1 MRKVNILYVITKLE
15 LGGAQKQLWNLIHHL
30 SKERFNIFLFTASE
44 GLLMDDFL
52 SLEGLTLRKS
62 VYLERRIN
70 FLLKDFLACMEIYRY
85 IKENGIDIVHT
96 HSSKAGI
103 VGRFAARW
111 AGVKWII
118 HTVHG
123 WSFNDFQSVLRRVF
137 FIWLERLAAR
147 FTDRLV
153 VVSEHDRLKGL
164 SHRIGNPGQY
174 RRISYGIN
182 PSDFLSKDN
191 GAKKGLGLEDADLAV
206 GMVACFKPQ
215 KSPQDFVRLASIMTK
230 KLPHLKFILVGD
242 GHLRSG
248 VEKLIR
254 QFDLNEDVILT
265 GWRKDVH
272 EILPALD
279 VLVLTSLW
287 EGVPVCVLEA
297 MAAQKPVV
305 ATDTGGVAEI
315 VREGQT
321 GYLVKPHDMAQMAER
336 LHLLLE
342 DEHLRRD
349 MGLSAKRSLG
359 EDFTVSNMS
368 KNTEALYEELI
379 GTSIRKERE
388 DVQRR
393 P

>member
-15 LGGAQKQLWNLIHHL
+15 LGGAQKQLWHLIRQL
-30 SKERFNIFLFTASE
+30 NKERFNIFLFTAAE

-52 SLEGLTLRKS
+52 SLEGLTLKKS
-62 VYLERRIN
+62 ANLERRIN
-70 FLLKDFLACMEIYRY
+70 FFKDFLACMEIYRY
-85 IKENGIDIVHT
+85 IKEHNIDIVHT
-96 HSSKAGI
+96 HSSKGGI

-111 AGVKWII
+111 ARVKWII

-123 WSFNDFQSVLRRVF
+123 WSFNDFQSALRRVF
-137 FIWLERLAAR
+137 FIWLERCAAR

-153 VVSEHDRLKGL
+153 VVSEHDRAKGL
-164 SHRIGNPGQY
+164 SHRIGDPVQY

-182 PSDFLSKDN
+182 PDDFLSKDN
-191 GAKKGLGLEDADLAV
+191 GAKKGLGLKDTDLAV

-230 KLPHLKFILVGD
+230 KLARLKFILVGD
-242 GHLRSG
+242 GTLRSG

-254 QFDLNEDVILT
+254 QFDLKDDVILT
-265 GWRKDVH
+265 GWRKDVCD
-272 EILPALD
+272 ILPALD

-315 VREGQT
+315 VRDGLT
-321 GYLVKPHDMAQMAER
+321 GYLVKPHDMAHMAER
-336 LHLLLE
+336 LRHLLE

-349 MGLSAKRSLG
+349 MGSSAKKSLG

-379 GTSIRKERE
+379 GVSRKERG
-388 DVQRR
+388 DVK
-393 P
+393 